1 MSRAKVWQK
10 WGEFREPAE
19 FIETVP
25 ITQTREYVQAVLRN
39 AAAYREI
46 YGVSAPKAAAE

>member
-1 MSRAKVWQK
+1 MWLK
-10 WGEFREPAE
+10 WGDFREPAE

-25 ITQTREYVQAVLRN
+25 ITQTREYIQAVLRN

-46 YGVSAPKAAAE
+46 YGAPTK